1 MTAQIKP
8 LPVRRAKIPAEQKDK
23 PLRRQVKLLG
33 TLLGKI
39 LQQHAGQRVY
49 IAVETLRKGH
59 IALRNHDD
67 KAKRDRLLQLIEALD
82 NESIARV
89 IRAFSTYFS
98 LVNIAEEDYSHRQRR
113 SDTDR
118 YGPHWTGSF
127 VATLRELKKKGITP
141 EQLQILLDHLAYIP
155 VFTAHPTE
163 SKRLTI
169 MQALR
174 RIFVINQQ
182 MMNSRMNRFE
192 REELTEQLER
202 QIQILYKT
210 NEVRTRRMQVVDEV
224 KNGLQ
229 HFKESLFTAVPQ
241 AYRNLERALTNIYGN
256 NPDQEGAVLVPSF
269 IRFGSWIGGDRDGN
283 PFVKPH
289 TTVLALRL
297 QALEV
302 LYEYEKRLTQLSHIL
317 THSIK
322 LCKPSKPFLQSLA
335 RDEQE
340 VADTFAEHPDRFRS
354 EPYRRKLYFMRQRL
368 LQMTHVIKQRMQGN
382 INLDSSYGYRNEHAL
397 LQDLY
402 VIRDSLKYHGDSI
415 VANGEVKDMIRLVE
429 TFGFFLT
436 QLDIRQ
442 ESTIHTNSV
451 AELLHQIRHL
461 DYFALNETQRLA
473 VLSELIG
480 SPKPT
485 INKSLLSEQAR
496 ETLEIFEVIAE
507 MHQEVSQHAIGN
519 YVISMTHAASHVM
532 EVMLLGWLAGLV
544 GQRDAQ
550 WFCRLHISPLF
561 ETIDDLSHIVPVMEQ
576 LLDNPTYA
584 ALLAASGN
592 KQEVMLGYSDSCKD
606 GGILSSTWSLYEAQ
620 QQIIAATKSRKI
632 KCRLFHGRGGTVGR
646 GGGPTHEAILS
657 QPPGTVEGEI
667 KFTEQGE
674 VLYYK
679 YGNHETAVYEL
690 TMGITGLLKASTAL
704 IATPPKDKTKHLDI
718 MRELAR
724 YGEERYR
731 ELTDRTPGFMDYF
744 YEATPVAEIRLMN
757 IGSRPAHRS
766 KTDRSKASIR
776 AIPWVFGWSL
786 SRHTLPAW
794 YGIGSAL
801 EAWIGN
807 DRERLQK
814 LQTMYREWPFFRSL
828 LSNSQMALFKAEMG
842 IAETYATLCENQAQG
857 AAIFKTIRDE
867 YERTVQRVLAIA
879 NLPYL
884 LAETPQLA
892 VSLTRRNPYLDP
904 LNQIQLLL
912 LKRFRDNSL
921 TDADRDQWLDPL
933 LRSINAIAAGMRNT
947 G

>member
-1 MTAQIKP
+1 MAAQIKP
-8 LPVRRAKIPAEQKDK
+8 FPVRKAKSPTADTKDK

-33 TLLGKI
+33 SLLGKI

-59 IALRNHDD
+59 ITLRQKDD
-67 KAKRDRLLQLIEALD
+67 KAKRQRLLELIESLD

-98 LVNIAEEDYSHRQRR
+98 LVNIVEEDHSHRQRR
-113 SDTDR
+113 RDVDR
-118 YGPHWTGSF
+118 YGPRWMGSF
-127 VATLRELKKKGITP
+127 EVTLRELKKKGITAD
-141 EQLQILLDHLAYIP
+141 QLQPLLDKLMYIP

-174 RIFVINQQ
+174 RIFIISSQ
-182 MMNSRMNRFE
+182 MNARLNRFE
-192 REELTEQLER
+192 REDLTEQLER
-202 QIQILYKT
+202 HIQILYKT
-210 NEVRTRRMQVVDEV
+210 NEVRTRRMQVIDEV

-229 HFKESLFTAVPQ
+229 HFNESLFSAVPQ
-241 AYRNLERALTNIYGN
+241 VYRNMERALTTIYGN
-256 NPDQEGAVLVPSF
+256 NPEQESAIVVPSF

-302 LYEYEKRLTQLSHIL
+302 LHEYEKRLTQLSHLL
-317 THSIK
+317 TQSIK

-340 VADTFAEHPDRFRS
+340 MADTFAEHPDRFKS

-368 LQMTHVIKQRMQGN
+368 HRMIHVIKQRMHGN
-382 INLDSSYGYRNEHAL
+382 GNLDTGHGYRNENAF

-402 VIRDSLKYHGDSI
+402 VIRDSLRYHGDGI
-415 VANGEVKDMIRLVE
+415 VANGELKDMIRLVE
-429 TFGFFLT
+429 TFGFFLA

-442 ESTIHTNSV
+442 ESTIHSNAV
-451 AELLHQIRHL
+451 ADVLQQLRHV
-461 DYFALNETQRLA
+461 DYLSLTEDQRLQLLA
-473 VLSELIG
+473 DMVSD
-480 SPKPT
+480 PKPVL
-485 INKSLLSEQAR
+485 NKALLSEPTR
-496 ETLEIFEVIAE
+496 ETIEIFDVIAE
-507 MHQEVSQHAIGN
+507 MHQEVSSNAIGN

-544 GQRDAQ
+544 GRRDSA
-550 WFCRLHISPLF
+550 WFCHLHISPLF
-561 ETIDDLSHIVPVMEQ
+561 ETIEDLTHIVPVMER

-606 GGILSSTWSLYEAQ
+606 GGILSSSWSLYKAQ
-620 QQIIAATKSRKI
+620 QQIIAATKARKI
-632 KCRLFHGRGGTVGR
+632 HCRLFHGRGGTVGR
-646 GGGPTHEAILS
+646 GGGPTHDSILA

-679 YGNHETAVYEL
+679 YSNHETAVYEL
-690 TMGITGLLKASTAL
+690 TMGVTGLLKASSSHL
-704 IATPPKDKTKHLDI
+704 GKPPKDKPQHLRI
-718 MRELAR
+718 MEELAST
-724 YGEERYR
+724 GEQCYR
-731 ELTDRTPGFMDYF
+731 DLTDRTPGFIDYF
-744 YEATPVAEIRLMN
+744 YEATPVTEIRLMN
-757 IGSRPAHRS
+757 IGSRPAHRNKAERS
-766 KTDRSKASIR
+766 KTSIR
-776 AIPWVFGWSL
+776 AIPWVFGWSQ

-794 YGIGSAL
+794 YGIGTAL
-801 EAWIGN
+801 ENWIQG
-807 DRERLQK
+807 DPDRLQQ
-814 LQTMYREWPFFRSL
+814 LQMMHRDWPFFRSL
-828 LSNSQMALFKAEMG
+828 LSNSQMALFKADMS
-842 IAETYATLCENQAQG
+842 IAETYAALCENQTQ
-857 AAIFKTIRDE
+857 AASIFKTIQSE
-867 YERTVQRVLAIA
+867 HERTVQTVLAIA
-879 NLPYL
+879 RLPYL
-884 LAETPQLA
+884 IAETPQLA
-892 VSLTRRNPYLDP
+892 LSLVRRNPYLDP

-912 LKRFRDNSL
+912 MKRFRDNTL
-921 TDADRDQWLDPL
+921 DDAERDQWLDPL

>member
-1 MTAQIKP
+1 MIAQLKKFP
-8 LPVRRAKIPAEQKDK
+8 TRTTSPSAVETKDK
-23 PLRRQVKLLG
+23 LLRQQVRLLG
-33 TLLGKI
+33 SLLGKI

-59 IALRNHDD
+59 IALRKQDD
-67 KAKRDRLLQLIEALD
+67 QTKHERLLHLIDSLD
-82 NESIARV
+82 SESMTRV

-98 LVNIAEEDYSHRQRR
+98 LVNIAEEDHSHRQRR
-113 SDTDR
+113 TDTDR
-118 YGPHWTGSF
+118 YGPHWPGSF
-127 VATLRELKKKGITP
+127 EVTLRELKKQGVSND
-141 EQLQILLDHLAYIP
+141 QLQTLLDHLMYIP

-182 MMNSRMNRFE
+182 MNGRMNRAE

-202 QIQILYKT
+202 HIQILYKT
-210 NEVRTRRMQVVDEV
+210 NEVRTRRMQVIDEV

-229 HFKESLFTAVPQ
+229 HFQESLFTAVPRV
-241 AYRNLERALTNIYGN
+241 YRNMERALTSIYGN
-256 NPDQEGAVLVPSF
+256 NPEQESAITVPSF

-302 LYEYEKRLTQLSHIL
+302 LREYEKRITALSHLL

-322 LCKPSKPFLQSLA
+322 LCRPSKPFSQSLA

-340 VADTFAEHPDRFRS
+340 VADTFAEHPERFKN

-368 LQMTHVIKQRMQGN
+368 RRLIHVLMQRMAGN
-382 INLDSSYGYRNEHAL
+382 ANVDTGYGYRNENGL

-415 VANGEVKDMIRLVE
+415 IANGELKDMIRLVE
-429 TFGFFLT
+429 TFGFFLAK
-436 QLDIRQ
+436 LDIRQ
-442 ESTIHTNSV
+442 ESTIHSNTV
-451 AELLHQIRHL
+451 AEVIKQLRNK
-461 DYFALNETQRLA
+461 DYHSLNEAEKLA
-473 VLSELIG
+473 LLSELVAT
-480 SPKPT
+480 PKPAL
-485 INKSLLSEQAR
+485 NKSLLSEQAR
-496 ETLEIFEVIAE
+496 ETVEVLQIIHD
-507 MHQEVSQHAIGN
+507 MHHEVSPNAFGN

-532 EVMLLGWLAGLV
+532 EVLLLGWLAGLV
-544 GQRDAQ
+544 GKRDSE
-550 WFCRLHISPLF
+550 WFCQIRISPLF
-561 ETIDDLSHIVPVMEQ
+561 ETIDDLTHIVPVMEQ

-606 GGILSSTWSLYEAQ
+606 GGILSSSWNLYQAQ
-620 QQIIAATKSRKI
+620 QKIIALTKSRNVQ
-632 KCRLFHGRGGTVGR
+632 CRLFHGRGGTVGR

-657 QPPGTVEGEI
+657 QPAGTVQGEI

-679 YGNHETAVYEL
+679 YSNHETAVYEL
-690 TMGITGLLKASTAL
+690 TMGVTGLLKASRNLITEPAPEKSQYFRTMQELAATGEQHYRAL
-704 IATPPKDKTKHLDI
+704 IDH
-718 MRELAR
+718 
-724 YGEERYR
+724 
-731 ELTDRTPGFMDYF
+731 TPGLLDYF
-744 YEATPVAEIRLMN
+744 YEATPVSEIRLLNM
-757 IGSRPAHRS
+757 GSRPAHRT
-766 KTDRSKASIR
+766 KQDRSKTSIR
-776 AIPWVFGWSL
+776 AIPWVFGWAQ

-794 YGIGSAL
+794 YGIGTAL
-801 EAWIGN
+801 EKWLEGDPA
-807 DRERLQK
+807 RLAQLQK
-814 LQTMYREWPFFRSL
+814 MYRNWPFFRSL
-828 LSNSQMALFKAEMG
+828 LSNTQMALFKAGMR
-842 IAETYATLCENQAQG
+842 IAQTYSTLCQDQTQAAKIYQEIY
-857 AAIFKTIRDE
+857 AE
-867 YERTVQRVLAIA
+867 YQRTLKHVLSVAKI
-879 NLPYL
+879 PSL

-892 VSLTRRNPYLDP
+892 VSLSRRNPYLDP

-912 LKRFRDNSL
+912 LKRYRDTNLS
-921 TDADRDQWLDPL
+921 DAERDQWLDPL